1 MKHRIRTF
9 AVRKM
14 PVGIALSPFEFA
26 IQVGYLIASGKL
38 LFDLAIS
45 DHDVLVKALP
55 FTGIQLGLWLALLF
69 VGSLTGA
76 VGLFLVGRPG
86 VYIGLQVERAGLVL
100 VGAAI
105 TTYLAGIIELI
116 GWNAANITL
125 VATAFQLAAFVIKIA
140 QISQVLGNV
149 EK

>member
-1 MKHRIRTF
+1 
-9 AVRKM
+9 M